1 MLLLPAYLCF
11 GSRDGLSGSV
21 DKMQS
26 DSNYALLRRTYC
38 ERIIADTV
46 NASFKEKVSA
56 YDSLMTWSL
65 AGGDSV
71 AYYRYLFGK
80 GETLKEQGNIHASY
94 NHYKRLLYEL
104 DMKDS
109 LSSSLDSIR
118 RKVSFEIPT
127 FLLRFNRIDESI
139 DFAVNLLK
147 VYPDMTNGEKIK
159 YYNAMA
165 MAYMRDN
172 QEKCKFY
179 IDKLLAIENL
189 KHDEQVTVDN
199 VYSGFLFYEGKLDSA
214 IYYLEQA
221 ISLVGNSNK
230 GFNKYYM
237 YMNYVHICLHM
248 GDKHMAMA
256 YLNKVLDNMSP
267 ESGSYLRS
275 LALADMAGVY
285 FVSNDLNKALSL
297 FYEAADY
304 SSKIGDLRIAYLS
317 KLYISEIMKKQ
328 ERYEEG
334 MKYITEAYMLKDSLS
349 RMENEDHVY
358 WLSKGFEL
366 YRYKAD
372 KLLDGSM
379 TESKRLSEK
388 YKSITT
394 LFVVFSIFIL
404 LFVIIWVATNKL
416 KIYKTKSEQVCKE
429 LESHQQ
435 KSRHEIL
442 QKDDRIMTGML
453 QGLKKNDALKDIR
466 ERLDRLKNAG
476 DEKERNIIL
485 SELYDILKDCE
496 IHEDMNTE
504 VRLQF
509 EVSHPH
515 FSERIKEE
523 CPQLTDKE
531 IYVCTLLASGM
542 SAKEIARLNNYSI
555 RSIETIIYRLRKKL
569 QLSADVKTQEYLH
582 RFCE

>member
-1 MLLLPAYLCF
+1 
-11 GSRDGLSGSV
+11 
-21 DKMQS
+21 
-26 DSNYALLRRTYC
+26 
-38 ERIIADTV
+38 
-46 NASFKEKVSA
+46 
-56 YDSLMTWSL
+56 
-65 AGGDSV
+65 
-71 AYYRYLFGK
+71 
-80 GETLKEQGNIHASY
+80 
-94 NHYKRLLYEL
+94 
-104 DMKDS
+104 
-109 LSSSLDSIR
+109 
-118 RKVSFEIPT
+118 
-127 FLLRFNRIDESI
+127 
-139 DFAVNLLK
+139 
-147 VYPDMTNGEKIK
+147 
-159 YYNAMA
+159 
-165 MAYMRDN
+165 
-172 QEKCKFY
+172 
-179 IDKLLAIENL
+179 
-189 KHDEQVTVDN
+189 
-199 VYSGFLFYEGKLDSA
+199 
-214 IYYLEQA
+214 
-221 ISLVGNSNK
+221 
-230 GFNKYYM
+230 
-237 YMNYVHICLHM
+237 M